1 MKTSRAVI
9 ELQEAM
15 EFYRDPEKAEQ
26 MVRYMKGKFM
36 YLGINQPIRKE
47 LSKPFIQAAKKLD
60 MAYILQYGAE
70 LWKLPEREYQYVAME
85 LLYAGRKKWDPAAE
99 KFFLSLVTDKS
110 WWDTV
115 DFIAAK
121 LIGGCWQHK
130 TDWSIMK
137 KWVASDNIWKNRTAL
152 LFQLFYKEKTDP
164 DFLFW
169 AINELKSKKEF
180 FIQKAIGWSLRQY
193 HRVAPGKVE
202 AFVEAAG
209 ISGLAKREALK
220 HAG

>member
-1 MKTSRAVI
+1 MKTSTAVK

-15 EFYRDPEKAEQ
+15 EFHRDPEKAEQ
-26 MVRYMKGKFM
+26 MARYMKGKFI

-60 MAYILQYGAE
+60 MADILQYAAE

-85 LLYAGRKKWDPAAE
+85 LLYAGRKKWNPAAE

-115 DFIAAK
+115 DYIAAK
-121 LIGGCWQHK
+121 LIGGCLQHQ
-130 TDWSIMK
+130 TNRSIMK
-137 KWVASDNIWKNRTAL
+137 KWVAADNIWKNRTAL

-169 AINELKSKKEF
+169 AINELKGKKEI

-193 HRVAPGKVE
+193 YRVAPKKVE
-202 AFVEAAG
+202 AFVEATG
-209 ISGLAKREALK
+209 IHGLAKREALK